1 MYLFQARQCIKTFI
15 QNRIVLE
22 LKGLSEHLVDYTE
35 MKFTTNYLLLKK
47 QTVIVIET
55 EKENVIL

>member
-15 QNRIVLE
+15 QNLIVLE
-22 LKGLSEHLVDYTE
+22 LRGLSEHLVDYTE